1 MNRIRCNQDQIE
13 QTRLFCENNN
23 LNFSNKPGS
32 SDFLFYTLEEA
43 CMVSNFLFRIDE
55 LDKMDK
61 IKELEVYPLGLN

>member
-23 LNFSNKPGS
+23 LKFSNNNGS
-32 SDFLFYTLEEA
+32 TDFSFYTLEEA

-61 IKELEVYPLGLN
+61 IKESELFPIGLN